1 MTQQNPS
8 PGYRETPDPR
18 GKPGG
23 GQRDD
28 GAQTPEDIDKH
39 RRVKDRD
46 HTPADPPPHDQAS

>member
-1 MTQQNPS
+1 MTQQQPS

-28 GAQTPEDIDKH
+28 GAQKPEDIDQD
-39 RRVKDRD
+39 RRVKEGD
-46 HTPADPPPHDQAS
+46 HTPADPPPQSK